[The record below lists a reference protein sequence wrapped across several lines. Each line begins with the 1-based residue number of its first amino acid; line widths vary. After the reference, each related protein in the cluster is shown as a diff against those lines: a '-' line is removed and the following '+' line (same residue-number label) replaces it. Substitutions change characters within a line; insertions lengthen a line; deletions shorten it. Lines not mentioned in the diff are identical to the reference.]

1 MPRFT
6 ARAGCW
12 LLFSAAALHSQT
24 RRAVVVGIDTYRA
37 GTAAPAALSAA
48 AAPQRLPVRGTTT
61 RTKWINLD
69 GAVNDARQMKALLVG
84 RLGFEERNIVV
95 LANEQ
100 ATAGA
105 ILAALKSQLVDKAAR
120 GDISLFYFAGHGSQ
134 IANKLGTEADGLDE
148 TLVPADA
155 PAGAADIRDKELA
168 RIYRAAVAKGV
179 ALTVIQDTC
188 HSGSAARGIWNARG
202 KSRELPRDGRY
213 VEDPPDRD
221 ANGKLLKAP
230 EEEGVLVLSASQDD
244 EPASEVT
251 TDSGAHGLFSFALF
265 HALETSPP
273 NERVDRL
280 FQRVRAVMQSEGALQ
295 EPVMAGAG
303 RDAKGLLGLPAD
315 SVNTVTAAVTKIEGP
330 NVHLQAG
337 TASGLYPGCELKRSG
352 GGANAPALRIRVAQV
367 TGLNSSVATMLA
379 GESAAVH
386 DGDLFQLDRWVA
398 PEFANLR
405 VYIPKPIALAALE
418 AVAKKARA
426 AAGAAGVKWV
436 EDPTLETPGAVMSW
450 QGASWLLEK
459 NPASEA
465 PIDLGPDP
473 AAARLGQAFKAV
485 KATSIFF
492 LAPIPGELQLR
503 IGAGTAR
510 ESLVLEDS
518 PAGAHY
524 VLYGR
529 ATAKGLEWAWAAPNP
544 TGKDA
549 AKSNPPMAMPLR
561 TDWFPMGPELA
572 AKLTESAA
580 ALARVRGWLQLPSP
594 PADVQF
600 PYRLAL
606 KNAAGKSITPGDIV
620 EGERFKLWLEAPSAP
635 AGEVAKRWV
644 YVFAIDRE
652 GRGTLVFPA
661 KGQGNVSNRMPVTA
675 PGSSAAPVGFP
686 LTSDAFDVEVAPPF
700 GVDTFFLLVSADA
713 LPNPEVLDFAGVRE
727 GQRGVLDNSPLARL
741 LAKTGNGTRGQQTA
755 VPLNWFL
762 ERQAF
767 RSVAKAK

>member
-1 MPRFT
+1 MPRLT
-6 ARAGCW
+6 ARTGCW
-12 LLFSAAALHSQT
+12 LLFSAAALDAQT
-24 RRAVVVGIDTYRA
+24 RRAVVVGIDTYHA
-37 GTAAPAALSAA
+37 GTAAPAISA
-48 AAPQRLPVRGTTT
+48 AAPQRLPVRGTAT

-69 GAVNDARQMKALLVG
+69 GAVNDARQMKALLVS
-84 RLGFEERNIVV
+84 RLGFEKRNIVV

-134 IANKLGTEADGLDE
+134 IANKLATEADGLDE

-221 ANGKLLKAP
+221 AGGKLLSAP
-230 EEEGVLVLSASQDD
+230 EEQGVLVLSASQDD

-315 SVNTVTAAVTKIEGP
+315 PANTVTAAVTKIEAP
-330 NVHLQAG
+330 NVYLQAG
-337 TASGLYPGCELKRSG
+337 TASGLYPGCELKR
-352 GGANAPALRIRVAQV
+352 NALRIRVTQV
-367 TGLNSSVATMLA
+367 TGLNSSVAAMLA
-379 GESAAVH
+379 GDVTAVQE
-386 DGDLFQLDRWVA
+386 GDLFQLDRWVA

-405 VYIPKPIALAALE
+405 VYVPKPIALATLQ
-418 AVAKKARA
+418 AVAKNARA
-426 AAGAAGVKWV
+426 AAVAAGVKWV
-436 EDPTLETPGAVMSW
+436 EDPTVETPGAVMSW

-459 NPASEA
+459 NPAGEA
-465 PIDLGPDP
+465 PVDLGPSP
-473 AAARLGQAFKAV
+473 AAARIGQALKAM
-485 KATSIFF
+485 KAASIFL
-492 LAPIPGELQLR
+492 LAPVPGELQLR

-529 ATAKGLEWAWAAPNP
+529 ATAKGLEWAWAAPNL
-544 TGKDA
+544 TEKDA

-561 TDWFPMGPELA
+561 TDWFPIGPELA

-580 ALARVRGWLQLPSP
+580 ALARVRGWLRLPSP
-594 PADVQF
+594 PVDVQF

-606 KNAAGKSITPGDIV
+606 KNAAGKS
-620 EGERFKLWLEAPSAP
+620 
-635 AGEVAKRWV
+635 
-644 YVFAIDRE
+644 
-652 GRGTLVFPA
+652 
-661 KGQGNVSNRMPVTA
+661 VT
-675 PGSSAAPVGFP
+675 SAA
-686 LTSDAFDVEVAPPF
+686 SDCHAA
-700 GVDTFFLLVSADA
+700 
-713 LPNPEVLDFAGVRE
+713 
-727 GQRGVLDNSPLARL
+727 
-741 LAKTGNGTRGQQTA
+741 
-755 VPLNWFL
+755 
-762 ERQAF
+762 
-767 RSVAKAK
+767 